1 VPGRLALYLRQGL
14 QPMPERQGAIG
25 GGENYQKAER
35 DFNIMDSLLVSFLP
49 LCGVIIFC
57 F

>member
-25 GGENYQKAER
+25 GGENYQKAGR